1 MDLPEIQVFVQ
12 VKWCKHMDKNMDTR
26 KSLRFHVKTN
36 VINTW
41 GMALTAS
48 QVNYV
53 SGTNTS
59 SPSAISTVPVT
70 LAVGSP

>member
-1 MDLPEIQVFVQ
+1 
-12 VKWCKHMDKNMDTR
+12 MDTR

-36 VINTW
+36 VTNTW
-41 GMALTAS
+41 GTALTAS